1 LKIWNK
7 IPIKENGDKLIAIPS
22 YLNFLDPHPYFHLGA
37 PYKDK
42 TSIWKLRE
50 EVVNRLVKVNDY
62 LISKSSFNLLIY
74 DSWRPLEVQEFMFK
88 RAFLLECE
96 KSDIDISFENI
107 KSYPSIL
114 KKVEKFWAYP
124 SYDTRCPPPHST
136 GGALDVC
143 LSDKDGNIVE
153 MGSMVD
159 QMDETSNPYFYAN
172 IKNEEAI
179 IWNSRRN
186 LLREIMTKFGFA
198 QHPNE
203 WWHFSYGDQLW
214 AWKNKKAIALYGKFK
229 IYSYSFSKFNI

>member
-1 LKIWNK
+1 MKIWNK
-7 IPIKENGDKLIAIPS
+7 IPIKDNGEKLIAIPTCLKS
-22 YLNFLDPHPYFHLGA
+22 LDPHPYSHLGA

-50 EVVNRLVKVNDY
+50 EVVNRLVKVHDY

-143 LSDKDGNIVE
+143 LSDNEGNLVE

-159 QMDETSNPYFYAN
+159 QMDETSNPFFYAN
-172 IKNEEAI
+172 IKDEEAI

-203 WWHFSYGDQLW
+203 WWHFSFGDQLW
-214 AWKNKKAIALYGKFK
+214 AWKNKKANALYGK
-229 IYSYSFSKFNI
+229 I

>member
-1 LKIWNK
+1 MKIWNK
-7 IPIKENGDKLIAIPS
+7 IPIKDNGDKLISIPS
-22 YLNFLDPHPYFHLGA
+22 CLKFLDPHPYSHLGA

-96 KSDIDISFENI
+96 KSDIDTSFENI

-124 SYDTRCPPPHST
+124 SHDTRCPPPHST

-143 LSDKDGNIVE
+143 LSDKEGNLVE

-214 AWKNKKAIALYGKFK
+214 AWKNKKENALYGK
-229 IYSYSFSKFNI
+229 I

>member
-1 LKIWNK
+1 MKIWNK
-7 IPIKENGDKLIAIPS
+7 IPIKDNGDKLIAIPS
-22 YLNFLDPHPYFHLGA
+22 YLNFLDPHPYSHLGA

-62 LISKSSFNLLIY
+62 LMSKSSFNLLIY

-124 SYDTRCPPPHST
+124 SHDTRCPPPHST

-143 LSDKDGNIVE
+143 LSDKDGNLVE

-214 AWKNKKAIALYGKFK
+214 AWKNKKANALYGK
-229 IYSYSFSKFNI
+229 I

>member
-1 LKIWNK
+1 MKIWNK
-7 IPIKENGDKLIAIPS
+7 VPIKDNGDKLIAIPS
-22 YLNFLDPHPYFHLGA
+22 CLKFLDPHPYSHLGA

-62 LISKSSFNLLIY
+62 LISTSSFYLLIY
-74 DSWRPLEVQEFMFK
+74 DSWRPIEVQEFMFK

-114 KKVEKFWAYP
+114 KKVEEFWAYP
-124 SYDTRCPPPHST
+124 SYDSRCPPPHST

-143 LSDKDGNIVE
+143 LSDKEGNLVE
-153 MGSMVD
+153 MGSTVD
-159 QMDETSNPYFYAN
+159 QMDETSNPYYYAN
-172 IKNEEAI
+172 IKNKEAI

-214 AWKNKKAIALYGKFK
+214 AWKNKKENALYGK
-229 IYSYSFSKFNI
+229 I

>member
-7 IPIKENGDKLIAIPS
+7 IPIKDNGDKLIAIPS
-22 YLNFLDPHPYFHLGA
+22 CLNFLDPHPYSHLGA

-88 RAFLLECE
+88 RAILLEFE
-96 KSDIDISFENI
+96 KSDMDISFENI

-124 SYDTRCPPPHST
+124 SYDNRWPPPHST

-143 LSDKDGNIVE
+143 LSDKDGNLVE

-159 QMDETSNPYFYAN
+159 QMDETSNPYFYASLN
-172 IKNEEAI
+172 NEEAI

-186 LLREIMTKFGFA
+186 FLKEIMTKFGFA

-214 AWKNKKAIALYGKFK
+214 AWKNKKANALYGK
-229 IYSYSFSKFNI
+229 I

>member
-22 YLNFLDPHPYFHLGA
+22 NLNFLNPHPYSHLGA
-37 PYKDK
+37 PYQDK

-50 EVVNRLVKVNDY
+50 EVVNRLLKVNDY
-62 LISKSSFNLLIY
+62 LISNNHFYLLIY
-74 DSWRPLEVQEFMFK
+74 DSWRPLEVQEYMFK

-96 KSDIDISFENI
+96 KLDIDASLENMNY
-107 KSYPSIL
+107 YPSIL

-124 SYDTRCPPPHST
+124 SFDLNCPPPHST

-143 LSDKDGNIVE
+143 LSDKEGNLVD
-153 MGSMVD
+153 MGSKVD
-159 QMDETSNPYFYAN
+159 QMDETSNPDFYKN
-172 IKNEEAI
+172 IINEEAI

-186 LLREIMTKFGFA
+186 LLREVMHKYGFA

-214 AWKNKKAIALYGKFK
+214 AWKNKKANALYGK
-229 IYSYSFSKFNI
+229 I

>member
-1 LKIWNK
+1 MKIWNK

-22 YLNFLDPHPYFHLGA
+22 KLNFLDPHPYSHLGA
-37 PYKDK
+37 PYQHK

-50 EVVNRLVKVNDY
+50 EVVNRLLKVNDY
-62 LISKSSFNLLIY
+62 LISKNSFHLLIY

-124 SYDTRCPPPHST
+124 SFDSNCPPPHST

-143 LSDKDGNIVE
+143 LSDKEGNLVE
-153 MGSMVD
+153 MGSKVD
-159 QMDETSNPYFYAN
+159 QMDETSNPDFYAN
-172 IKNEEAI
+172 IKNQDAI

-186 LLREIMTKFGFA
+186 LLREVMNKYGFA

-214 AWKNKKAIALYGKFK
+214 AWKNKKANALYGK
-229 IYSYSFSKFNI
+229 I

>member
-1 LKIWNK
+1 MKIWHK
-7 IPIKENGDKLIAIPS
+7 IPIKENEDKLIAIPS

-107 KSYPSIL
+107 KSYPAIL

-143 LSDKDGNIVE
+143 LSDKDGNLVE

-159 QMDETSNPYFYAN
+159 QMDETSDPEFYAKV
-172 IKNEEAI
+172 KNKEAI

-214 AWKNKKAIALYGKFK
+214 AWKNKKENAIYGK
-229 IYSYSFSKFNI
+229 I

>member
-1 LKIWNK
+1 MKIWNK
-7 IPIKENGDKLIAIPS
+7 IPIKDNGDKLIAIPS
-22 YLNFLDPHPYFHLGA
+22 YLNFLDPHPYLPLGA
-37 PYKDK
+37 PYQDK

-62 LISKSSFNLLIY
+62 LISKNSFYLLIY

-96 KSDIDISFENI
+96 KLDIDASLKNME
-107 KSYPSIL
+107 SYPSIL

-124 SYDTRCPPPHST
+124 SFDSRCPPPHST

-143 LSDKDGNIVE
+143 LSDNEGNLVE
-153 MGSMVD
+153 MGSKVD
-159 QMDETSNPYFYAN
+159 QMDETSNPDFYAN
-172 IKNEEAI
+172 KKNEEAI
-179 IWNSRRN
+179 IWDSRRN
-186 LLREIMTKFGFA
+186 LLRETMTKFGFA

-214 AWKNKKAIALYGKFK
+214 AWKNKKENAIYGK
-229 IYSYSFSKFNI
+229 I

>member
-7 IPIKENGDKLIAIPS
+7 IPIIDNGDKLIAIPS
-22 YLNFLDPHPYFHLGA
+22 YLNFLDPHPYSHLGA
-37 PYKDK
+37 PYENK

-62 LISKSSFNLLIY
+62 LISKYSFYLLIY

-88 RAFLLECE
+88 RAFILECD
-96 KSDIDISFENI
+96 KLNI
-107 KSYPSIL
+107 NASIEEMEFYPSIL

-124 SYDTRCPPPHST
+124 SYNSLCPPPHST

-143 LSDKDGNIVE
+143 LSDKCGNVVE
-153 MGSMVD
+153 MGSEVD
-159 QMDETSNPYFYAN
+159 QMDETSNPHFYENA
-172 IKNEEAI
+172 KNEEAI

-198 QHPNE
+198 QHPYE

-214 AWKNKKAIALYGKFK
+214 AWKNKKLNAIYGK
-229 IYSYSFSKFNI
+229 I

>member
-22 YLNFLDPHPYFHLGA
+22 YLNFFDPHPYSHLGA

-42 TSIWKLRE
+42 TSIWKLRN

-62 LISKSSFNLLIY
+62 LKSKNSFYLLIY

-88 RAFLLECE
+88 RAFLLECGKLDINASIKNM
-96 KSDIDISFENI
+96 KSH
-107 KSYPSIL
+107 PSIL

-124 SYDTRCPPPHST
+124 SFDASCPPPHST

-143 LSDKDGNIVE
+143 LSDKYGNIVE
-153 MGSMVD
+153 MGSNVD
-159 QMDETSNPYFYAN
+159 QMDETSIPDFYEN
-172 IKNEEAI
+172 RVNEEAI

-186 LLREIMTKFGFA
+186 LLKEIMTKFGFA

-214 AWKNKKAIALYGKFK
+214 AWKNNKANALYGK
-229 IYSYSFSKFNI
+229 I

>member
-7 IPIKENGDKLIAIPS
+7 IPIKDNGDKLIAIPS
-22 YLNFLDPHPYFHLGA
+22 CLKFLDPHPYSLLGA

-96 KSDIDISFENI
+96 KLDIDASLENM

-124 SYDTRCPPPHST
+124 SFDASCPPPHST

-143 LSDKDGNIVE
+143 LCDKKGNIVD
-153 MGSMVD
+153 MGSKVD
-159 QMDETSNPYFYAN
+159 QMDETSYPDFYEN
-172 IKNEEAI
+172 KKNGQAI

-186 LLREIMTKFGFA
+186 LLMEIMTKFGFA

-214 AWKNKKAIALYGKFK
+214 AWKNKKANALYGK
-229 IYSYSFSKFNI
+229 I

>member
-7 IPIKENGDKLIAIPS
+7 IPIKDNGEKLIAIPS
-22 YLNFLDPHPYFHLGA
+22 CLKFLDPHPYSHLGA

-50 EVVNRLVKVNDY
+50 EVVNRLVKVIDY

-88 RAFLLECE
+88 RAFLLECD

-124 SYDTRCPPPHST
+124 SYDSRCPPPHST

-153 MGSMVD
+153 MGSTVD
-159 QMDETSNPYFYAN
+159 QMDETSNPYFLAN

-186 LLREIMTKFGFA
+186 LLRKIMIKFGFA

-214 AWKNKKAIALYGKFK
+214 AWKNKKTNALYGK
-229 IYSYSFSKFNI
+229 I

>member
-1 LKIWNK
+1 MKIWNK
-7 IPIKENGDKLIAIPS
+7 IPIKDNGDKLIAIPS
-22 YLNFLDPHPYFHLGA
+22 CLKFLDPHPYSHLGA

-74 DSWRPLEVQEFMFK
+74 DGWRPLEVQKFMFK
-88 RAFLLECE
+88 RAFLLESE
-96 KSDIDISFENI
+96 KSDIDISFENM
-107 KSYPSIL
+107 KYYPSIL

-124 SYDTRCPPPHST
+124 SYDTMCPPPHST

-143 LSDKDGNIVE
+143 LSDKEGNLVE

-186 LLREIMTKFGFA
+186 LLMEIMTKFGFA

-214 AWKNKKAIALYGKFK
+214 AWKNKKANALYGK
-229 IYSYSFSKFNI
+229 I

>member
-22 YLNFLDPHPYFHLGA
+22 NFNFLDPHPYFDIGA

-42 TSIWKLRE
+42 KSIWKLRE

-62 LISKSSFNLLIY
+62 LISKNSFSLMIY

-88 RAFLLECE
+88 RAFLLECN
-96 KSDIDISFENI
+96 KFDIDASVKDM

-114 KKVEKFWAYP
+114 KKIEKFWAYP
-124 SYDTRCPPPHST
+124 SFDSRCPPPHST

-143 LSDKDGNIVE
+143 LSDNEGNLVD
-153 MGSMVD
+153 MGSKVD
-159 QMDETSNPYFYAN
+159 QMDETSKPDFYLN

-186 LLREIMTKFGFA
+186 LLREIMTKFGFT

-214 AWKNKKAIALYGKFK
+214 AWKNKKANAFYGK
-229 IYSYSFSKFNI
+229 I

>member
-1 LKIWNK
+1 MKIWNK
-7 IPIKENGDKLIAIPS
+7 IPIKDNGDKLIAIPS
-22 YLNFLDPHPYFHLGA
+22 SLNFLDPHPYSHLGA

-50 EVVNRLVKVNDY
+50 EVVNRLLKVNDY
-62 LISKSSFNLLIY
+62 LISKSSFNLLIC

-96 KSDIDISFENI
+96 KSDIDISFENM
-107 KSYPSIL
+107 KSYPSVL

-124 SYDTRCPPPHST
+124 SSDARCPPPHST

-143 LSDKDGNIVE
+143 LSDKDGNLVE
-153 MGSMVD
+153 LGSKVD
-159 QMDETSNPYFYAN
+159 QMDETSNPNFYAN
-172 IKNEEAI
+172 KKNEEAI
-179 IWNSRRN
+179 IWDSRRN

-198 QHPNE
+198 QHPDE

-214 AWKNKKAIALYGKFK
+214 AWKNKKENAIYGK
-229 IYSYSFSKFNI
+229 I

>member
-1 LKIWNK
+1 MKIWNN
-7 IPIKENGDKLIAIPS
+7 IPIKDNGDKLIDIPS
-22 YLNFLDPHPYFHLGA
+22 YLNFLDPHPYSHLGA

-96 KSDIDISFENI
+96 KSNIDTPFENR
-107 KSYPSIL
+107 KYHPSIL

-124 SYDTRCPPPHST
+124 SYDSRCPPPHST

-143 LSDKDGNIVE
+143 LSDKEGNIVE
-153 MGSMVD
+153 MGSTID
-159 QMDETSNPYFYAN
+159 QMDETSNPDFYAKV
-172 IKNEEAI
+172 KNKEAI

-214 AWKNKKAIALYGKFK
+214 AWKNKKENAIYGK
-229 IYSYSFSKFNI
+229 I

>member
-1 LKIWNK
+1 MKIWNK
-7 IPIKENGDKLIAIPS
+7 VPIKDNGDKLIAIPS
-22 YLNFLDPHPYFHLGA
+22 CLKFLDPHPYSHLGA

-50 EVVNRLVKVNDY
+50 EVVNRLVKVNEY
-62 LISKSSFNLLIY
+62 LISKSSFYLLIY
-74 DSWRPLEVQEFMFK
+74 DSWRPLEVQEFIFK

-96 KSDIDISFENI
+96 KLDIDASLKNM

-114 KKVEKFWAYP
+114 KKVEKFLAYP
-124 SYDTRCPPPHST
+124 SFDSRCPPPHST

-143 LSDKDGNIVE
+143 LSDKDGNLLE
-153 MGSMVD
+153 MGSKVD
-159 QMDETSNPYFYAN
+159 QMDETSNPYFFAN

-186 LLREIMTKFGFA
+186 LLRKIMTKFGFA

-214 AWKNKKAIALYGKFK
+214 AWKNKKANALYGK
-229 IYSYSFSKFNI
+229 I

>member
-1 LKIWNK
+1 MKIWNK
-7 IPIKENGDKLIAIPS
+7 IPIKDNGDKLIAIPS
-22 YLNFLDPHPYFHLGA
+22 CLKSLDPHPYSHLGA

-96 KSDIDISFENI
+96 KSNIDISFENI
-107 KSYPSIL
+107 NSYPSIL

-143 LSDKDGNIVE
+143 LSDKDGNLVE

-172 IKNEEAI
+172 IKDEESI

-214 AWKNKKAIALYGKFK
+214 AWKNKKGNALYGK
-229 IYSYSFSKFNI
+229 I

>member
-1 LKIWNK
+1 MKIWNK
-7 IPIKENGDKLIAIPS
+7 IPIKDNGDKLVPIPS
-22 YLNFLDPHPYFHLGA
+22 YLKFLDPHPYFHLGA

-42 TSIWKLRE
+42 TSIWNLRE
-50 EVVNRLVKVNDY
+50 EVVNRLVKVSDY
-62 LISKSSFNLLIY
+62 FVSQSCFNLLIY

-96 KSDIDISFENI
+96 KSDIDASFKNI
-107 KSYPSIL
+107 KSFPSIL

-124 SYDTRCPPPHST
+124 SYDSWCPPPHST

-143 LSDKDGNIVE
+143 LSDKDGNLVE
-153 MGSMVD
+153 MGGTVD
-159 QMDETSNPYFYAN
+159 QMDDTSNPDFYAN
-172 IKNEEAI
+172 MKNEEAI

-186 LLREIMTKFGFA
+186 LLREIMTKFGFV

-214 AWKNKKAIALYGKFK
+214 AWKNKKEYALYGK
-229 IYSYSFSKFNI
+229 I

>member
-1 LKIWNK
+1 MKIWNK
-7 IPIKENGDKLIAIPS
+7 IPIKDNGDKLIAIPS
-22 YLNFLDPHPYFHLGA
+22 YFKFLDPHPYYHLGA
-37 PYKDK
+37 PYKDE

-62 LISKSSFNLLIY
+62 LISKNSFHLLIY

-88 RAFLLECE
+88 RAFILECK
-96 KSDIDISFENI
+96 KSDIDASYRNI

-124 SYDTRCPPPHST
+124 SYDSRCPPPHST

-143 LSDKDGNIVE
+143 LLHKDGNFVE
-153 MGSMVD
+153 MGSKVD
-159 QMDETSNPYFYAN
+159 QMDVTSNPDFYAN

-179 IWNSRRN
+179 IWNSRRI

-214 AWKNKKAIALYGKFK
+214 AWKNNKTNAIYGR
-229 IYSYSFSKFNI
+229 I

>member
-1 LKIWNK
+1 MKIWNK
-7 IPIKENGDKLIAIPS
+7 IPIKDNGDKLIAIPS

-42 TSIWKLRE
+42 NSIWKLRE

-62 LISKSSFNLLIY
+62 LISNNSFHLLIY
-74 DSWRPLEVQEFMFK
+74 DGWRPSEVQEFMFK
-88 RAFLLECE
+88 RAFLLECQ
-96 KSDIDISFENI
+96 KLNIDASIKNM

-124 SYDTRCPPPHST
+124 SYKTWCPPPHST

-143 LSDKDGNIVE
+143 LSDKDGNLFE
-153 MGSMVD
+153 MGSKID
-159 QMDETSNPYFYAN
+159 QMDDTSNPDFYNN
-172 IKNEEAI
+172 INNEEAI

-214 AWKNKKAIALYGKFK
+214 AWKNKKANALYGK
-229 IYSYSFSKFNI
+229 I

>member
-7 IPIKENGDKLIAIPS
+7 IPIKDNGDKLIAIPS
-22 YLNFLDPHPYFHLGA
+22 YLKFLDPHPYFHLGA
-37 PYKDK
+37 PYKNN
-42 TSIWKLRE
+42 TSIWNLRA

-74 DSWRPLEVQEFMFK
+74 DSWRPLEVQKFMFK

-96 KSDIDISFENI
+96 KSNIEASFENI

-124 SYDTRCPPPHST
+124 SFDSRYPPPHST

-143 LSDKDGNIVE
+143 LLDKDGNLVE
-153 MGSMVD
+153 MGGTVD
-159 QMDETSNPYFYAN
+159 QMDETSNPDFFSN
-172 IKNEEAI
+172 MKNEEAI

-186 LLREIMTKFGFA
+186 LLREIMTKFGFV

-214 AWKNKKAIALYGKFK
+214 AWKNKKEYALYGK
-229 IYSYSFSKFNI
+229 I

>member
-1 LKIWNK
+1 MKIWNK
-7 IPIKENGDKLIAIPS
+7 IPIKDNGDKLIAIPS
-22 YLNFLDPHPYFHLGA
+22 CLKLLDPHPYSQLGA

-96 KSDIDISFENI
+96 KCDIDASFENI

-124 SYDTRCPPPHST
+124 SYDSRCPPPHST

-143 LSDKDGNIVE
+143 LSDKDGNLFK
-153 MGSMVD
+153 MGSTVD
-159 QMDETSNPYFYAN
+159 QMDETSNPDFYAN
-172 IKNEEAI
+172 MKNEEAI

-186 LLREIMTKFGFA
+186 LLKETMTKFGFA

-214 AWKNKKAIALYGKFK
+214 AWKNKKANAIYGK
-229 IYSYSFSKFNI
+229 I

>member
-7 IPIKENGDKLIAIPS
+7 IPIKDNGDKLIAIPS
-22 YLNFLDPHPYFHLGA
+22 YLKFLDAHPYFHLGA

-42 TSIWKLRE
+42 TSIWKLRK
-50 EVVNRLVKVNDY
+50 EVVNRLVKVNDFLVSHY
-62 LISKSSFNLLIY
+62 SFYLLIY

-96 KSDIDISFENI
+96 KSNIDISFENI

-143 LSDKDGNIVE
+143 LSDKEGNLVD
-153 MGSMVD
+153 MGSKVD
-159 QMDETSNPYFYAN
+159 QMDETSNPEFYAN
-172 IKNEEAI
+172 IFNEQAI

-186 LLREIMTKFGFA
+186 LL
-198 QHPNE
+198 
-203 WWHFSYGDQLW
+203 
-214 AWKNKKAIALYGKFK
+214 NKKRTAF
-229 IYSYSFSKFNI
+229 YSPF